1 MKRIIFILALLA
13 AYTTVT
19 AQQTVGLFQNSA
31 ESFNGYT
38 LLAPNGTEEVYLIDN
53 CGEKVHEWLTF
64 SRPGLNTYLLE
75 NGNLLRTGKATNE
88 VISGGGSGGVIQII
102 SWEGDVI
109 WEYTISSDT
118 ELQHH
123 DVEML
128 PNGNILAVVWDSY
141 TQAEAAAKGRSVS
154 GETLWSDKI
163 VEIQPDYE
171 NGTGTVVWEWKAW
184 DHLVQEVNVNLS
196 NYGIVSGHP
205 ELININYVQSDF
217 TTEDWLHVNGVDYNP
232 DLDQIIISVRSFGE
246 FWVVDHS
253 TTTAEAATSEG
264 GNSGQG
270 GNLLYRWGNPRTYNQ
285 GTEEDQIL
293 FGQHDARWIEPGLVD
308 EGKIMVFNNQAGT
321 LEGINYSV
329 VEVIDPPINANNT
342 YDLITAAFG
351 PEQAGWRYIA
361 PEPTDFYSQRVSGAH
376 RLPNGN
382 TFITMGTP
390 GTLFE
395 INENQEKVWEYINPA
410 AGAGIIAQEEPAGG
424 NAVFRAH
431 RYAPDYPGLAGR
443 DLTPQGYIETG
454 STFTCEIFL
463 STEDLEMDEQYLV
476 YPNPSDDWFRIDG
489 DERILSVELIDATGK
504 LVKTV
509 KEVGNAQRISV
520 SELPEGLYFVRLI
533 LDQGDVRSQ
542 SLLIQR

>member
-1 MKRIIFILALLA
+1 MKRILSLIMAVALTFCAL
-13 AYTTVT
+13 

-31 ESFNGYT
+31 ASFNGYT
-38 LLAPNGTEEVYLIDN
+38 LMAPNGVEEVYLIDN
-53 CGEKVHEWLTF
+53 CGEKVHEWQTA

-75 NGNLLRTGKATNE
+75 DGSLLRTGKANNE

-109 WEYTISSDT
+109 WEYIISSDT

-154 GETLWSDKI
+154 GANLWSDKI

-184 DHLVQEVNVNLS
+184 NHLIQDVNVNLA
-196 NYGIVSGHP
+196 NYGVVSQHP
-205 ELININYVQSDF
+205 ELININYVQSEF

-232 DLDQIIISVRSFGE
+232 ELDQIIMSVRSFGE
-246 FWVVDHS
+246 FWVIDHS
-253 TTTAEAATSEG
+253 TTTEQAATNEG

-270 GNLLYRWGNPRTYNQ
+270 GNLLYRWGNPRTYDQ

-342 YDLITAAFG
+342 YDLITEAFG
-351 PEQAGWRYIA
+351 PEQALWRYIA
-361 PEPTDFYSQRVSGAH
+361 PEPTDFHSQRVSGAH

-395 INENQEKVWEYINPA
+395 IDANQEKVWEYVNPA
-410 AGAGIIAQEEPAGG
+410 AGSGIIAQGEFAGG

-463 STEDLEMDEQYLV
+463 STEDLELDEQYLV
-476 YPNPSDDWFRIDG
+476 YPNPSVDWFRIDR
-489 DERILSVELIDATGK
+489 DQRILSVELIDATGK

-509 KEVGNAQRISV
+509 NDPGNAHRISV
-520 SELPEGLYFVRLI
+520 SELSEGFYFVRLT
-533 LDQGDVRSQ
+533 LDQGEVRSQ